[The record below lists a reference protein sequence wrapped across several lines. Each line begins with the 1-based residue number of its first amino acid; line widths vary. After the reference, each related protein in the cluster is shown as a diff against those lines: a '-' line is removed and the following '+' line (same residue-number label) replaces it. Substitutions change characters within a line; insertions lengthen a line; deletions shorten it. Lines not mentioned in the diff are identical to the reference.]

1 MALDNFIPKNAVKLC
16 NKCRLRKNYTATC
29 DVYPSGIPKKVL
41 LSSDCPDFD
50 PKERD
55 GTQEN
60 RTAPIIEDGKTLD
73 ELVAGDKYEE
83 SIVAEARRRG
93 GTDEEI
99 WEFLNE
105 L

>member
-1 MALDNFIPKNAVKLC
+1 MALDNLIPKN
-16 NKCRLRKNYTATC
+16 NMGKCPKCKKYHKGTFTC
-29 DVYPSGIPKKVL
+29 AIYPKWIPDEAMDN
-41 LSSDCPDFD
+41 DCPDFD
-50 PKERD
+50 PKEQD

-60 RTAPIIEDGKTLD
+60 GTAPIIEDGKTLD

-99 WEFLNE
+99 WKFLNE

>member
-1 MALDNFIPKNAVKLC
+1 MALDNLIPKN
-16 NKCRLRKNYTATC
+16 NMGKCPKCKKYHKGAFTC
-29 DVYPSGIPKKVL
+29 AIYPKWIPDEAMDN
-41 LSSDCPDFD
+41 DCLDFA
-50 PKERD
+50 PRERD

>member
-1 MALDNFIPKNAVKLC
+1 MALDNLIPKN
-16 NKCRLRKNYTATC
+16 NMGKCPKCKKYHKGTFTC
-29 DVYPSGIPKKVL
+29 AIYPKWIPDEAMD
-41 LSSDCPDFD
+41 SDCPNFD
-50 PKERD
+50 PKEQD
-55 GTQEN
+55 GTHEKG
-60 RTAPIIEDGKTLD
+60 TAPIIEDGKTLD

>member
-1 MALDNFIPKNAVKLC
+1 MSEEKQ
-16 NKCRLRKNYTATC
+16 R
-29 DVYPSGIPKKVL
+29 
-41 LSSDCPDFD
+41 
-50 PKERD
+50 
-55 GTQEN
+55 
-60 RTAPIIEDGKTLD
+60 APIIEDGKTLD

>member
-1 MALDNFIPKNAVKLC
+1 MD
-16 NKCRLRKNYTATC
+16 
-29 DVYPSGIPKKVL
+29 G
-41 LSSDCPDFD
+41 DCPDFE

-73 ELVAGDKYEE
+73 ELVAKSPYGQ
-83 SIVAEARRRG
+83 SIVQHERELGA
-93 GTDEEI
+93 TDEEI

>member
-1 MALDNFIPKNAVKLC
+1 MALDNLIPKN
-16 NKCRLRKNYTATC
+16 NMGKCPKCKKYHKGTFTC
-29 DVYPSGIPKKVL
+29 AIYPKWIPDEAMD
-41 LSSDCPDFD
+41 SDCPDFE
-50 PKERD
+50 PKEQ
-55 GTQEN
+55 GSTKEK

-93 GTDEEI
+93 ATDEEI

>member
-1 MALDNFIPKNAVKLC
+1 MALDNLIPKN
-16 NKCRLRKNYTATC
+16 NMGKCPKCKKYHKGTFTC
-29 DVYPSGIPKKVL
+29 AIYPKWIPDEAMDN
-41 LSSDCPDFD
+41 DCLDFA
-50 PKERD
+50 PRERD
-55 GTQEN
+55 GTHEKG
-60 RTAPIIEDGKTLD
+60 TAPIIEDGKTLD
-73 ELVAGDKYEE
+73 ELVAGSKYEE